1 MFSDDEDF
9 EEDDVGEELEDT
21 FPDAEEGEYDYE
33 EEEDLPTLDMPTSY
47 EFLADPWPRL
57 TFILMLVG
65 FAIALL
71 TPGPVWDIW
80 VYQITGNYI
89 IAMIAGVGF
98 IYSLKIWKESG
109 TSRLRYGGPTNL
121 IVILACLG
129 LATLETISLILTG
142 AGPIPGVVGL
152 TSAALLIMIFSL
164 YSLYAIQRT
173 FAAEV

>member
-9 EEDDVGEELEDT
+9 EEEDFEEELEDT

-33 EEEDLPTLDMPTSY
+33 EDEDLPTLDIPATSD
-47 EFLADPWPRL
+47 FLADPWPKT
-57 TFILMLVG
+57 TFILMLIG
-65 FAIALL
+65 FAITFL

-80 VYQITGNYI
+80 VHQITGNYI
-89 IAMIAGVGF
+89 IAMIAAVGAIF
-98 IYSLKIWKESG
+98 SLKIWRESG

-142 AGPIPGVVGL
+142 AGPIAGVPGL
-152 TSAALLIMIFSL
+152 TPAALLIMIFSL

-173 FAAEV
+173 LTSEV